1 MKRTVALVFADGHE
15 EQVTLNLADP
25 FARMDIV
32 PLTDEHGDL
41 VRRPRIVRTDDEGVE
56 DRNLGRA
63 RNRLERSV
71 A

>member
-1 MKRTVALVFADGHE
+1 MKRNVTLVFADGHE
-15 EQVTLNLADP
+15 ETVSLNLADP

-32 PLTDEHGDL
+32 PLIEEHGEL
-41 VRRPRIVRTDDEGVE
+41 VRRPRIIRSEDTSE
-56 DRNLGRA
+56 DRNLGRP